1 MDPKF
6 LFVDFNKRCNFKCTH
21 CALWKN
27 KDYKS
32 TYISFD
38 IKKEIIKEFSTIS
51 KNGSVVICGG
61 EGTLD
66 LEDYLTFS
74 SYCRSL
80 GLRCLSVTN
89 GSAII
94 NENIANRF
102 MLEGPSEI
110 TVSLDSPFENINDK
124 LRGVKGAFNIATKTV
139 RLLVDARKNLNAKT
153 KIYVMGLIS
162 EVSYRSLDIFYHL
175 VLNILKADKLK
186 LNFLQ
191 PTFGAAFSYDT
202 DHFFRENYIKDYKG
216 CIELIHKM
224 DAKYKL
230 NYNPFWYKAVEANLK
245 SISEK
250 QTYMS
255 EHICN
260 SYERNIMVDFYGN
273 LRLCFCLSF
282 GNGKWQKTGDL
293 KKFWDES
300 DPIREKMKT
309 CKAFCGISHSVRKE
323 NATLK

>member
-1 MDPKF
+1 MSPKF

-27 KDYKS
+27 KDNKA
-32 TYISFD
+32 TYISKD
-38 IKKEIIKEFSTIS
+38 IQKDIIKEFSTIS

-66 LEDYLTFS
+66 LEDYFAFS

-80 GLRCLSVTN
+80 SLRCLSVTN
-89 GSAII
+89 GSAIT
-94 NENIANRF
+94 NESIANRF
-102 MLEGPSEI
+102 ILEGPSEI
-110 TVSLDSPFENINDK
+110 SVSLDSPLEDINDK
-124 LRGVKGAFNIATKTV
+124 LRGVKGAFKIATGAVK
-139 RLLVDARKNLNAKT
+139 LLINSRKNLNAKT

-162 EVSYRSLDIFYHL
+162 EVSYRDLDTFYDL
-175 VLNILKADKLK
+175 VLNNIKADKLK

-191 PTFGAAFSYDT
+191 PTFGTAFSYDT
-202 DHFFRENYIKDYKG
+202 DHFFTDNYIKDYKG

-230 NYNPFWYKAVEANLK
+230 NLNPLWYKAVESNLK

-250 QTYMS
+250 RMYIS

-282 GNGKWQKTGDL
+282 GKGKWLQTGDL

-309 CKAFCGISHSVRKE
+309 CNAFCGISHSVRKE